1 MFAQDGVLAC
11 QKTQNAMSASGEL
24 HIQRPGL
31 SIRARHAAMKH
42 DRDRGDDRRDRGR
55 QGRGSLDSRRSIS
68 PEARRPRHDDRD
80 AGRDR
85 GEPKFH
91 SDYAQRPRERSG
103 WRSSRRSRS
112 RSGRHRDRSHRRYS
126 DDRRDPRHDLSPR
139 RSPRHPGYAD
149 DADDAGAGSKRP
161 RSRSPSPAGS
171 YRKKSRRDHSDRHS
185 DRRRHRSRDR
195 HRSPRHRP
203 RPRDRVRDSESA
215 VDPYDRA
222 GSEARSVAGDSR
234 AADYPSRRTHR
245 ASPDNDAWSRESRIE
260 SNRSSPARH
269 TSPHPASHPSQNRPP
284 TSSSAGSRGRVER
297 DFRPSDTER
306 RHPSPRGGH
315 RSGRDRSRE
324 RGFSREDPAASGA
337 NSIEVNMGSR
347 GQSHAGYSSQH
358 AGPFSHKTQHGLD
371 SRANHSHSPTPNSS
385 YHNSPTSQSS
395 YHGRSGWNGQQQ
407 FSSSQQ

>member
-1 MFAQDGVLAC
+1 
-11 QKTQNAMSASGEL
+11 MSASGEL

-31 SIRARHAAMKH
+31 SICARHAAMKH

-55 QGRGSLDSRRSIS
+55 PGRGTLDSRRSIS
-68 PEARRPRHDDRD
+68 PDARRPRHDDRD

-85 GEPKFH
+85 GESKLH
-91 SDYAQRPRERSG
+91 SDYAQGPRDRSG

-112 RSGRHRDRSHRRYS
+112 RSGRYRDRSPRRYS
-126 DDRRDPRHDLSPR
+126 DDRRDSRPDLSPR

-149 DADDAGAGSKRP
+149 DGDDAGAGSKRL

-185 DRRRHRSRDR
+185 DRKRHRSRDR

-203 RPRDRVRDSESA
+203 RPGDRVGRDSESA

-222 GSEARSVAGDSR
+222 GSETRSVAGDSR
-234 AADYPSRRTHR
+234 ASDYPSRRTRR

-269 TSPHPASHPSQNRPP
+269 ISPHPASHPSQNRPP
-284 TSSSAGSRGRVER
+284 TSSSAGSRGRAER
-297 DFRPSDTER
+297 DSRPSDTER
-306 RHPSPRGGH
+306 RHPSPRGRH
-315 RSGRDRSRE
+315 RSRRDRSRE
-324 RGFSREDPAASGA
+324 RGITQEDPAASGA
-337 NSIEVNMGSR
+337 NSIEVNMGPR
-347 GQSHAGYSSQH
+347 AGQFHAGYSSQH

-371 SRANHSHSPTPNSS
+371 SRATYSQSSTPNSS
-385 YHNSPTSQSS
+385 YHNSPTSQTS
-395 YHGRSGWNGQQQ
+395 YHGRPGWNGQQQ
-407 FSSSQQ
+407 FSPSQQ